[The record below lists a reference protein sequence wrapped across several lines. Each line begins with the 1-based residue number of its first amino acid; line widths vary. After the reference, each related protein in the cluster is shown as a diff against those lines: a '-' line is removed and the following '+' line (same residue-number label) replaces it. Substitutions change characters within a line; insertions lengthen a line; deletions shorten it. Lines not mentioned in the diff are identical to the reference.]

1 MTDHTDNMHKDADNK
16 VYTAQEAKAEI
27 ARRLASHD
35 SPHRILR
42 IEIEIEEQDILKWL
56 ASQNHDIRFYFSGR
70 DSEDTETAGVGTA
83 DSIFCAETPDHKVT
97 FENIRNRLDPAQ
109 PGLRYYGGFSF
120 APGHIDA
127 DWESF
132 GACRF
137 FIPRFE
143 LLKRQNRTFFACN
156 AAPGNTDKNNPDDQE
171 QLLAQLH
178 ALDFSRSHKFS
189 KPGELLSRS
198 DCPGYDEWK
207 KNLTGV
213 IAAINDG
220 QYTKAVLAR
229 KVDLRFNRP
238 LDPVAILASLKRL
251 PADRYNFLFQ
261 FDGKTAFV
269 GSSPERLYKRSG
281 RSILSEAVAGTRSRG
296 KEETDDLLRAK
307 ELMDSDKDQ
316 REHDFV
322 IRTVEKELLPLCTSL
337 ETDKEK
343 SLMKLREG
351 IHLVSYLRGTLKPAV
366 TDEMI
371 VIALHPTPAVGGC
384 PTGKALEVICESEPF
399 KRGWYAGI
407 IGTVGPDSSDFAVGL
422 RSGLVHEDRLSLFS
436 GVGIVE
442 GSNPEDEWEEMDQ
455 KTLNFMD
462 IVTTNGK

>member
-1 MTDHTDNMHKDADNK
+1 MTYHTDNLYIKTDNNVHTVK
-16 VYTAQEAKAEI
+16 EAKAAI
-27 ARRLASHD
+27 ARWLTSHD
-35 SPHRILR
+35 FPDRLQR
-42 IEIEIEEQDILKWL
+42 IEIEIVEQDILKWL
-56 ASQNHDIRFYFSGR
+56 ASQNDKTRLYFSGR
-70 DSEDTETAGVGTA
+70 DAEDIEAAGVGTA
-83 DSIFCAETPDHKVT
+83 DSIFCAETPDYKET
-97 FENIRNRLDPAQ
+97 FEYIRNHLNPMF

-120 APGHIDA
+120 APGHIDD
-127 DWESF
+127 DWKNF

-143 LLKRQNRTFFACN
+143 LLRKQNRTFFACS
-156 AAPGNTDKNNPDDQE
+156 AVPDDNNPEKQKE
-171 QLLAQLH
+171 LLSQLD
-178 ALDFSRSHKFS
+178 ALDFSCSREFS
-189 KPGELLSRS
+189 KPGELLSRTDS
-198 DCPGYDEWK
+198 PSFDEWK
-207 KNLTGV
+207 KNLTEV
-213 IAAINDG
+213 IAQIKDG

-229 KVDLRFNRP
+229 KVDLHFDRP
-238 LDPVAILASLKRL
+238 LDAVSILASLKRL
-251 PADRYNFLFQ
+251 PANRYNFLFQ
-261 FDGKTAFV
+261 FDGKRAFV

-296 KEETDDLLRAK
+296 NEEKEDLFRAN
-307 ELMDSDKDQ
+307 ELINSDKDQ

-322 IRTVEKELLPLCTSL
+322 IRTVEKELLPFCTSM

-351 IHLVSYLRGTLKPAV
+351 IHLVSYLRGTLKPTV

-384 PTGKALEVICESEPF
+384 PTGKALEVIRESEPF

-407 IGTVGPDSSDFAVGL
+407 IGTVGQDSADFAVGL
-422 RSGLVHEDRLSLFS
+422 RSGLVNGERLSLFS
-436 GVGIVE
+436 GVGIVD
-442 GSNPEDEWEEMDQ
+442 GSNPDDEWEEMDQ

>member
-1 MTDHTDNMHKDADNK
+1 MTNHTDNLHIKTDNN
-16 VYTAQEAKAEI
+16 VYTVQEAKAAM
-27 ARRLASHD
+27 ARWLTSLD
-35 SPHRILR
+35 SPGHLQRM
-42 IEIEIEEQDILKWL
+42 EIEIEEQDILKWL
-56 ASQNHDIRFYFSGR
+56 TSQNDETRFYFSGR
-70 DSEDTETAGVGTA
+70 EPEDTETAGVGTA
-83 DSIFCAETPDHKVT
+83 DSIFCAETPDHKVS
-97 FENIRNRLDPAQ
+97 FEHIRNRLDPAQ

-120 APGHIDA
+120 APGHIDN
-127 DWESF
+127 DWKSF

-143 LLKRQNRTFFACN
+143 LLRKNNRTFFACN
-156 AAPGNTDKNNPDDQE
+156 AIQDKNHPE
-171 QLLAQLH
+171 GIKQLLSQME
-178 ALDFSRSHKFS
+178 ALDFSCSREFS
-189 KPGELLSRS
+189 KPGELLSRTDS
-198 DCPGYDEWK
+198 PGYDEWK
-207 KNLTGV
+207 KNLTEV
-213 IAAINDG
+213 IAQIKEG

-229 KVDLRFNRP
+229 KVDLLFDRP
-238 LDPVAILASLKRL
+238 LSPVSILASLKRL
-251 PADRYNFLFQ
+251 PANRYNFLFQ

-296 KEETDDLLRAK
+296 KEETDDLLRAR

-322 IRTVEKELLPLCTSL
+322 IQTVEKELLPLCISM
-337 ETDKEK
+337 ETDSEK

-384 PTGKALEVICESEPF
+384 PTGKALEVIRKSEPF

-407 IGTVGPDSSDFAVGL
+407 IGTVGHDCADFAVGL
-422 RSGLVHEDRLSLFS
+422 RSGLVNGDRLSLYS

-442 GSNPEDEWEEMDQ
+442 GSNPDDEWEEMDQ